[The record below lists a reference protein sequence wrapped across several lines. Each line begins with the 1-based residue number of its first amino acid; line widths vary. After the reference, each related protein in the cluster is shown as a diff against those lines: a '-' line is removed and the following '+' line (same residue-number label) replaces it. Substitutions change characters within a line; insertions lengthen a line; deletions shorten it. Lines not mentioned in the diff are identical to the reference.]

1 MTAKNIGEFIQKLR
15 KEKGLTQREPA
26 GQIGISDKT
35 ISKCYFVMYLYI
47 SPYVTSDTLPIF
59 SASSIQPCVNPFFAN
74 KYR

>member
-1 MTAKNIGEFIQKLR
+1 MTSKNRRIDPEIKKR
-15 KEKGLTQREPA
+15 KSLTQRELA

-59 SASSIQPCVNPFFAN
+59 LASSIQPCVNPFFAN

>member
-1 MTAKNIGEFIQKLR
+1 MTSKNRRIDPEIKKR
-15 KEKGLTQREPA
+15 KSLTQRELA

-35 ISKCYFVMYLYI
+35 ISKCYFVMHLYI
-47 SPYVTSDTLPIF
+47 SPYVTSDTFPIF